1 VAALLRDKLATI
13 DTRIADLQAMRDAL
27 AARLGLPCPLMAASN
42 PTATVI

>member
-1 VAALLRDKLATI
+1 
-13 DTRIADLQAMRDAL
+13 MRDAL